1 MKGLVPSEY
10 DVRPFNEYFVH
21 SDKSPMQRVFFKNN
35 EGDLLPVSGWA
46 VNFFNFVIIYIFKC
60 KSQWY
65 IEEWHFTELE
75 MVKY

>member
-1 MKGLVPSEY
+1 MSGLSMNILCTAINHPCKG
-10 DVRPFNEYFVH
+10 
-21 SDKSPMQRVFFKNN
+21 FFSKIS

-46 VNFFNFVIIYIFKC
+46 VNFLNFVIIYIFKC